1 MASVRARVT
10 SKGQV
15 TIPIELRRR
24 LQIECGDDLVFA
36 DAPDGVTLRV
46 VHKKRL
52 SEYRGV
58 LAIEG
63 DALDHG
69 EERRRAADALAA
81 RHS

>member
-1 MASVRARVT
+1 MATVRARVT

-15 TIPIELRRR
+15 TIPVELRRR
-24 LQIECGDDLVFA
+24 LQIESGDDLVFA

-46 VHKKRL
+46 VHKRRL
-52 SEYRGV
+52 SEYRDV